1 MKTTAKTSK
10 GDGSW
15 AGTEILEVEATYTL
29 YPDSKVAILNRCLP
43 KRHMQTLELHLM
55 LLEGD
60 DSTEPKGSTK
70 VPDGYF
76 LIEDAFT
83 LNDYMETVTA

>member
-1 MKTTAKTSK
+1 
-10 GDGSW
+10 
-15 AGTEILEVEATYTL
+15 
-29 YPDSKVAILNRCLP
+29 
-43 KRHMQTLELHLM
+43 MQTLELHLM